1 MTFAETE
8 LAYDSVTPGNLP
20 EGSGRYFGYVNGKFA
35 NYIAVKSR
43 FPHALVMG
51 IDVNGTE
58 PLAARIVDYEKGDVQ
73 AAGTLR
79 SFVEAREKYRPHSA
93 TVYCDRANLD
103 AVEDELEGLWHVLW
117 VSTLDG
123 TKLAGTRTPKGN
135 LIVATQ
141 YAGGETALFDTSETL
156 ASWGR

>member
-1 MTFAETE
+1 MFASTE
-8 LAYDSVTPGNLP
+8 LAYDSVTTVHLP
-20 EGSGRYFGYVNGKFA
+20 DGGGRYFGYVNGDFA

-51 IDVNGTE
+51 IDVNGTD

-73 AAGTLR
+73 TAGTLR
-79 SFVEAREKYRPHSA
+79 SFVEAREKYRPHTA

-103 AVEDELEGLWHVLW
+103 AVEDALEGLWHVLW
-117 VSTLDG
+117 ISTLDG
-123 TKLAGTRTPKGN
+123 TDLTGTRTANGN

-141 YAGGETALFDTSETL
+141 LRGGLTAQFDTTTAM